1 VVGELW
7 RPAGGAYNVD
17 GVLSVMVK
25 GLEEELEARMS
36 GNKIY
41 AANKKSPSRPR
52 DLRTSEEE
60 EELPMLK
67 QGADLGFTVRT
78 VKRVGGWAIRR
89 ARGGSKK

>member
-1 VVGELW
+1 
-7 RPAGGAYNVD
+7 VD

-25 GLEEELEARMS
+25 GLEEELEARVS

-41 AANKKSPSRPR
+41 AANRKSPSRPR
-52 DLRTSEEE
+52 DSRKVESEEE

-67 QGADLGFTVRT
+67 QGADLSFMVRT

-89 ARGGSKK
+89 ARGGSKE